1 MNGLTLE
8 PRGRGPEEES
18 KGKQRGKEKSEEKGK
33 ESGGLK
39 PLLHLR
45 HAKNK
50 RVGVFEVRGKDFG
63 GGGADVLS
71 SV

>member
-1 MNGLTLE
+1 VGHPKKKARKKTK
-8 PRGRGPEEES
+8 RQ
-18 KGKQRGKEKSEEKGK
+18 KKSEEKGK

-63 GGGADVLS
+63 GGGADALS